1 MAKKATNG
9 SGLKLY
15 KAYNFR
21 DKDPVIDQ
29 LRTLVEDTFGIKV
42 RGKGLSKALRQVE
55 ESGGPSVACMHSW
68 FMGKTK
74 RPQNPTVEAA
84 GRAMGYQRVWQ
95 KMK

>member
-1 MAKKATNG
+1 MAKKGTNG
-9 SGLKLY
+9 HGLKLY

-29 LRTLVEDTFGIKV
+29 LRTMVQDTYGIGF
-42 RGKGLSKALRQVE
+42 RAKGFRKSLRQIE
-55 ESGGPSVACMHSW
+55 EAGGPSIACMEGW
-68 FMGKTK
+68 FSGTTR
-74 RPQNPTVEAA
+74 RPQNPSAEAC